1 MVDLFINVLVVIFL
15 SLGDMEM
22 AEVKEMVKT
31 LDESGSQEGRDQRLS
46 NITADAKGY
55 AM

>member
-1 MVDLFINVLVVIFL
+1 VVDLFINVLVVIFL

-22 AEVKEMVKT
+22 AEVKE
-31 LDESGSQEGRDQRLS
+31 LDESGPQEGRDQRLS

>member
-22 AEVKEMVKT
+22 AEVKE
-31 LDESGSQEGRDQRLS
+31 LDESGPQDGIDQRLS